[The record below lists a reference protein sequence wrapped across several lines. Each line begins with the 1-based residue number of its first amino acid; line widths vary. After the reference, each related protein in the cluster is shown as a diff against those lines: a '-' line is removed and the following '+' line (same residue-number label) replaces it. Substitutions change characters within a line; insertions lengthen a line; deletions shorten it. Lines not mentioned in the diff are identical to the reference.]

1 MSVLVVGSVAYD
13 TVNTPAGNRDDSLGG
28 SAMYF
33 SISSS
38 YFTPVS
44 LVAVIGEDF
53 LPEHVQLLE
62 SHDVDVSG
70 LERQTGKTFR
80 WSGVYGT
87 EDVNTRETLDTQLN
101 VFAEFAPNLSE
112 EHRQQPYLFLA
123 NIHPTLQMS
132 VLGQMA
138 NRPKLVAL
146 DSMNFWIGSEG
157 NALED
162 IVKAVDVLFMDEGEA
177 REFAN
182 EANLVHAAKYIM
194 SLGPKAVV
202 IKRGEHG
209 VLLFS
214 ENSVFA
220 APAFPLERVV
230 DPTGAGDSFA
240 GGFIGYLAA
249 TGDLT
254 PAGFRRAAILGSVMG
269 SFCVEDFSADRLS
282 NLTRDD
288 IDARFRAFADLSQFS
303 PLNDSE
309 SLPWRNGI

>member
-13 TVNTPAGNRDDSLGG
+13 SVDTPAGKRDDSLGG
-28 SAMYF
+28 SALYF

-70 LERQTGKTFR
+70 LERQSGKTFR

-101 VFAEFAPNLSE
+101 VFAEFAPDLSE

-123 NIHPTLQMS
+123 NIHPALQMS

-146 DSMNFWIGSEG
+146 DSMNFWIGGEG

-177 REFAN
+177 REFAG
-182 EANLVHAAKYIM
+182 EANLVHAAKHIM
-194 SLGPKAVV
+194 SLGPKVV
-202 IKRGEHG
+202 VVKRGEHG
-209 VLLFS
+209 VLLFN

-240 GGFIGYLAA
+240 GGFMGYLAS
-249 TGDLT
+249 TEDLT
-254 PAGFRRAAILGSVMG
+254 PVGFRRAAILGSVMG

-282 NLTRDD
+282 KLTKSD
-288 IDARFRAFADLSQFS
+288 IEARFRAFADLSQFS
-303 PLNDSE
+303 PLEESE
-309 SLPWRNGI
+309 SLPWRNGS